1 MSRGGSETIHLV
13 LHGVN
18 ANLTYLVFFQHAQFY
33 LALNILYSAVCICL
47 VFFFF
52 FLNSVS
58 KSFFKHIP
66 CSSNISLRLFDNE
79 SKVFCLSQSWEA
91 PLSKMCYVSIWQELN
106 TSQFYRFSED
116 FLNENSKSYTD
127 LLLLNAFERKI
138 NFLINMFER
147 KIREE
152 LRGAVAW

>member
-1 MSRGGSETIHLV
+1 
-13 LHGVN
+13 
-18 ANLTYLVFFQHAQFY
+18 
-33 LALNILYSAVCICL
+33 
-47 VFFFF
+47 
-52 FLNSVS
+52 
-58 KSFFKHIP
+58 
-66 CSSNISLRLFDNE
+66 
-79 SKVFCLSQSWEA
+79 
-91 PLSKMCYVSIWQELN
+91 MCYVAIWQELN

-138 NFLINMFER
+138 NFLINMLER

>member
-1 MSRGGSETIHLV
+1 
-13 LHGVN
+13 
-18 ANLTYLVFFQHAQFY
+18 
-33 LALNILYSAVCICL
+33 
-47 VFFFF
+47 
-52 FLNSVS
+52 
-58 KSFFKHIP
+58 
-66 CSSNISLRLFDNE
+66 
-79 SKVFCLSQSWEA
+79 
-91 PLSKMCYVSIWQELN
+91 MCYVSIWQELN